1 MSPPGKSSLA
11 ESLALLPDSHR
22 QQILQNLSEPEA
34 SLLLHDWRGFWA
46 RPNQI
51 QPPGDWLFWV
61 LKAGRGFGK
70 TRVGAETVREW
81 AEDPTE
87 RILLVAPVASDVRET
102 MIEGPSGLMQCYP
115 PGRRPEYNPSRH
127 LITFPSG
134 AIGITR
140 SADEPERLR
149 GPQFTK
155 FWADE
160 ICSWRFIEDAWAQ
173 IMFGFR
179 LPTKRLRGVITST
192 PKPIK
197 TFIEILAN
205 PATVVTSASSY
216 ENRANLSQTYYQQV
230 IAPYEGTRL
239 GRQEILGEV
248 LDDVPGALWKRGMI
262 DATRIRWDSIR
273 WDLLTRIVVAIDPAV
288 SSGESSD
295 ETGIVCAALTNSGHC
310 IVLDDLTCKETP
322 FGWAR
327 LAVSLLFSR
336 CGDRIVG
343 ERNNGG
349 DLVESNLRAVNPNVP
364 YRSVWASR
372 GKAVRAEPVAA
383 LYEQG
388 RVHHAGSL
396 GKLEDEM
403 CAFVP
408 GMPAKPSPNRM
419 DALVW
424 AITELF
430 ALDGDAG
437 LPVQRQAAGVDYQI
451 SPI

>member
-1 MSPPGKSSLA
+1 M
-11 ESLALLPDSHR
+11 ALLPASAR
-22 QQILQNLSEPEA
+22 LEFLSSLSEPEA
-34 SLLLHDWRGFWA
+34 QQLLYDWRGFWA

-51 QPPGDWLFWV
+51 QPDGDWLFWV

-115 PGRRPEYNPSRH
+115 PGARPEYNPSRH

-134 AIGITR
+134 AVGITR

-160 ICSWRFIEDAWAQ
+160 ICAWRFIAEAWSQ

-197 TFIEILAN
+197 TFTELLAN
-205 PATVVTSASSY
+205 PGTVVTSASSY

-262 DATRIRWDSIR
+262 DATRIRFDTIQWDK
-273 WDLLTRIVVAIDPAV
+273 LVRIVVAIDPGV
-288 SSGESSD
+288 STGENSD
-295 ETGIVCAALTNSGHC
+295 PTGIVCAALTNSGHG
-310 IVLDDLTCKETP
+310 IVLDDLTCKESP
-322 FGWAR
+322 WGWAKI
-327 LAVSLLFSR
+327 AVSLLFSR
-336 CGDRIVG
+336 HGDRIVG

-349 DLVESNLRAVNPNVP
+349 DLVESNLRTINPNIP
-364 YRSVWASR
+364 YRSVWASH
-372 GKAVRAEPVAA
+372 GKATRAEPVAA

-388 RVHHAGSL
+388 RIHHAGNLSA
-396 GKLEDEM
+396 LEDEM

-408 GMPAKPSPNRM
+408 GLPAKPSPNRM

-424 AITELF
+424 AFTELF
-430 ALDGDAG
+430 GLDGEKRVETIMSTA
-437 LPVQRQAAGVDYQI
+437 RYQI

>member
-1 MSPPGKSSLA
+1 MRA
-11 ESLALLPDSHR
+11 E
-22 QQILQNLSEPEA
+22 ILSGLSESEA
-34 SLLLHDWRGFWA
+34 LQHLYDWRGVWA

-51 QPPGDWLFWV
+51 QPPGDWRFWV

-81 AEDPTE
+81 ADDAKE
-87 RILLVAPVASDVRET
+87 RILLVAPVASDVREV

-115 PGRRPEYNPSRH
+115 PGHRPEYNPSRH

-134 AIGITR
+134 AIGMTR

-160 ICSWRFIEDAWAQ
+160 LCAWRFVQDAWDQ

-179 LPTKRLRGVITST
+179 LPTAALRGIITTT
-192 PKPIK
+192 PKPLPVLK
-197 TFIEILAN
+197 KLLKN
-205 PATVVTSASSY
+205 SATVVTSASSY
-216 ENRANLSQTYYQQV
+216 ENRANLSDAYYREV
-230 IAPYEGTRL
+230 ISPYEGTRL

-248 LDDVPGALWKRGMI
+248 LEDTPGALWKRGMI
-262 DATRIRWDSIR
+262 DATRIRPDEIR
-273 WDLLTRIVVAIDPAV
+273 WDLIVRTVIALDPAV
-288 SSGESSD
+288 TNTPDSD
-295 ETGIVCAALTNSGHC
+295 ETGIVAASLTRSGHGL
-310 IVLDDLTCKETP
+310 VLDDLSCRETP
-322 FGWAR
+322 LGWAK
-327 LAVSLLFSR
+327 LAIAAMFSR
-336 CGDRIVG
+336 RADRIVG

-349 DLVESNLRAVNPNVP
+349 DLIESNLRTINANIP
-364 YRSVWASR
+364 YRSVWASH
-372 GKAVRAEPVAA
+372 GKATRAEPVAA

-388 RVHHAGSL
+388 RIHHVGSL

-408 GMPAKPSPNRM
+408 GQPAKPSPNRM

-424 AITELF
+424 ALTELF
-430 ALDGDAG
+430 NLDGEKRTAQVPYGAG
-437 LPVQRQAAGVDYQI
+437 SSYQI